1 VRLIQNYREGNLHR
15 DEVEETFRRLVQ
27 AEVAQHQGL
36 AVFEVDL
43 EIKTA
48 QLGRESQPGH
58 SKGLIAHP

>member
-1 VRLIQNYREGNLHR
+1 
-15 DEVEETFRRLVQ
+15 VQ